1 VGVVNY
7 GSKDGGD
14 ENGRVE
20 EGARKFIGEE
30 EKERRLCVVFAIVT
44 ELEDKEWKL
53 ENWRGL
59 LTGSYLQVGGIPA
72 SKRWLKRGREKIRR
86 QVYCWVL

>member
-1 VGVVNY
+1 VNY

-44 ELEDKEWKL
+44 EL
-53 ENWRGL
+53 
-59 LTGSYLQVGGIPA
+59 
-72 SKRWLKRGREKIRR
+72 
-86 QVYCWVL
+86 